1 MQGNAPQTICYSRL
15 LAHIAHGAIG
25 IFFRFVSASA
35 STSSLPKLTE
45 RALLVAEDE
54 EQDCKIYPYHSS
66 GLECPDLSNS
76 SAMVALSV
84 EALEQLV
91 TALLVAAIRPQ
102 IRSLR
107 LLLPSTV
114 AASTSSPPLS
124 SWPASFA
131 SSIALLTTAAC
142 TVIHL
147 LQHV

>member
-25 IFFRFVSASA
+25 IFFRFVSVSA
-35 STSSLPKLTE
+35 STSSLPKLTD

-54 EQDCKIYPYHSS
+54 EQNFKIYPYHSS
-66 GLECPDLSNS
+66 GLECPDLSTS

-84 EALEQLV
+84 EALEQLA

-107 LLLPSTV
+107 LLLPSKI
-114 AASTSSPPLS
+114 AASSPPLS
-124 SWPASFA
+124 SWPESFA
-131 SSIALLTTAAC
+131 SSIALLSTAAS